1 MAGFLL
7 CNAWWSRKRFLSC
20 LVFVTSVLTLLSLS
34 GVYHMMELGSTSRAV
49 MLRLDVAAVF
59 VLIAGTFTPV
69 HVIMFRGW
77 NRWGILTLLWLI
89 AIVGV
94 TLRSIFFN
102 KIPSP
107 MGSFIFLS
115 MGWIGLYT
123 AYLIYHRLGWQGFRS
138 VLFGGICYSVGAI
151 INVIQW
157 PIIIPLVWGPH
168 ETFHFMVLAGLGFH
182 WSFISKIAQ
191 KPQVADD
198 EKNSDSH
205 PEQECEGI
213 GI

>member
-1 MAGFLL
+1 
-7 CNAWWSRKRFLSC
+7 
-20 LVFVTSVLTLLSLS
+20 VFVISVLTLLSLS

-77 NRWGILTLLWLI
+77 NRWGVLALLWLI

-94 TLRSIFFN
+94 TLRSIFFD

-107 MGSFIFLS
+107 VGSFIFLS

-123 AYLIYHRLGWQGFRS
+123 AYLIYHKLGWYGFRS
-138 VLFGGICYSVGAI
+138 VLFGGICYSAGAI
-151 INVIQW
+151 INVVQW
-157 PIIIPLVWGPH
+157 PVIIPLVWGPH

-191 KPQVADD
+191 KPQRVDD
-198 EKNSDSH
+198 GKGSEPD
-205 PEQECEGI
+205 PTEVDAGI
-213 GI
+213 DV